1 MGGIQFVRIWNIVLA
16 VATTYQ
22 QNTSFNEYT
31 LLETLDSQTTSEE
44 TIKLLPKETI
54 KLLPKLETKRINNL
68 EMLLPGSLNAL
79 HDVKRENR
87 CERPLNLYIQLTS
100 NMFS

>member
-1 MGGIQFVRIWNIVLA
+1 LGGIQFVRIWNIVLV

-54 KLLPKLETKRINNL
+54 KSLPKETIKLLPN
-68 EMLLPGSLNAL
+68 
-79 HDVKRENR
+79 
-87 CERPLNLYIQLTS
+87 
-100 NMFS
+100 